1 MTKTEIAELIF
12 DRFRHDV
19 EQAVPDSEVL
29 QPEYLDSLNHGV
41 VAILGRMVR
50 DTVVTAREC
59 QQSMDA
65 LTVDEQLRIQR
76 WVALG
81 DQMGV

>member
-1 MTKTEIAELIF
+1 MTKTKIAEMIF
-12 DRFRHDV
+12 ERFRHDV
-19 EQAVPDSEVL
+19 EHAVPDSEVL

-41 VAILGRMVR
+41 VVILGRMVR
-50 DTVVTAREC
+50 DAVVAARER

-65 LTVDEQLRIQR
+65 LPVDEQLRIQR